1 MSDIAVM
8 TRRGLVLMAR
18 SPMTVA
24 SAAAMPTILLL
35 LMSVSFGK
43 MIMPMASLAEYVQY
57 AAPVFATMGVL
68 FGSLSTAMAAH
79 QDRVSGFDDR
89 LRTLP
94 ISPVAPL
101 AGRIVADIARNALT
115 VAVITVVAVAMGF
128 RFQNGL
134 LGAVVYFAVPL
145 AVGFGIAWFMVTVA
159 MSADSAE
166 SAVGA
171 LNAVLLLM
179 TFFSTGFVKL
189 DDLPGWAQPIASAN
203 PVSHIAAAMRS
214 ATTAGEPVFGFDA
227 WVSVAWAVGLT
238 VVFGFLGTKAYNRS
252 R

>member
-8 TRRGLVLMAR
+8 TRRGLVLMGR

-24 SAAAMPTILLL
+24 TAAITPTILLL

-43 MIMPMASLAEYVQY
+43 MIMPGASLAEYVQY

-68 FGSLSTAMAAH
+68 FGALSTALAAH

-94 ISPVAPL
+94 MSPVAPL
-101 AGRIVADIARNALT
+101 AGRICADVVRNALT
-115 VAVITVVAVAMGF
+115 LAVITAVAMALGF
-128 RFQNGL
+128 RFENGV
-134 LGAVVYFAVPL
+134 LGAVVYFAIPL
-145 AVGFGIAWFMVTVA
+145 AVGFGVAWAMVAVA
-159 MSADSAE
+159 MVAESAE

-171 LNAVLLLM
+171 LNAVMLLM

-189 DDLPGWAQPIASAN
+189 HDLPGWAQPIAQIN
-203 PVSHIAAAMRS
+203 PVSRIAGAMRS
-214 ATTAGEPVFGFDA
+214 ATTAGEPVFGADA
-227 WVSVAWAVGLT
+227 WISLAWAVGLT
-238 VVFGFLGTKAYNRS
+238 AVFGVLATRAYNRG

>member
-24 SAAAMPTILLL
+24 TAAAMPTILLL

-43 MIMPMASLAEYVQY
+43 MVMPQAGLAEYVQY

-68 FGSLSTAMAAH
+68 FGSLSTAIAAH
-79 QDRVSGFDDR
+79 QDRTSGFDDR

-94 ISPVAPL
+94 ISPIAPL

-115 VAVITVVAVAMGF
+115 LAVITVVAVALGF

-134 LGAVVYFAVPL
+134 LGGVVYFAIPL
-145 AVGFGIAWFMVTVA
+145 AVGFGVAWFMVAVA
-159 MSADSAE
+159 MMADSAE

-171 LNAVLLLM
+171 LNAMLLLM
-179 TFFSTGFVKL
+179 TFFSTGLVKL
-189 DDLPGWAQPIASAN
+189 GDFPGWAQPIATAN
-203 PVSHIAAAMRS
+203 PVSRIAAAMRN
-214 ATTAGEPVFGFDA
+214 ATTAGESVFGSDA
-227 WVSVAWAVGLT
+227 VISLAWAVGLT
-238 VVFGFLGTKAYNRS
+238 LVFGVVATRAYS
-252 R
+252 RAR